1 MDVRKI
7 KSKLKFGKK
16 GQDTAES
23 GSESRKTQSGPVSKK
38 TAGKK
43 GKKKRLMIAAA
54 AVIVLIVGGAVLL
67 QRKQQA
73 QSQEATAQKTAVV
86 QRQNITSTLSASGS
100 LEAKDS
106 YNITSLVEG
115 EVLTADFEE
124 GDQVTEG
131 QILYQIDSSSMES
144 QLSSASNNLERA
156 KEDYND
162 ALADYNEAQSLF
174 SGNTYKSTRSGY
186 IKNLYVQAGDRVSG
200 QTTVAD
206 IYDDKTMKLKVPFLS
221 GDAAAITPGTACTV
235 TLTDTGE
242 MISGTVS
249 SVSNMDETIS
259 GGRIVRY
266 VHVEVANPGGLT
278 TAHTAIVTVGDLTCS
293 EEGTFEPSVETTMS
307 AEDLDSSVEIE
318 AMLVSEGDYVTVGT
332 PLFRMTSSSADK
344 LMRSYE
350 SSLDSAEQQ
359 VENAENS
366 IETTQDTY
374 DNYTITAPI
383 SGQVITKNVN
393 AGETI
398 SRDSN
403 SETTLAVIYDLSA
416 LTFEMS
422 IDEMDIQSVE
432 VGQKVQV
439 VADAFEGE
447 TFTGTVTNVSINGS
461 YSNGVTN
468 YPVTVTMDDSG
479 DLIPGMNVT
488 GTIILDEAEDVLAI
502 PVDSLMRGNRVY
514 VKDPSAAEEAGV
526 PSGFR
531 SVEVETGLISDQYV
545 EIVSGLSEG
554 DEVYVD
560 QSSAD
565 SDTSMMRG
573 MQGGMGGGMGGPPSG
588 GGMGGGMPRG

>member
-1 MDVRKI
+1 MMDIKKI
-7 KSKLKFGKK
+7 KEKLRLPKK
-16 GQDTAES
+16 
-23 GSESRKTQSGPVSKK
+23 
-38 TAGKK
+38 AGASADGTPQPGT
-43 GKKKRLMIAAA
+43 GKKKKSGRKLTKKKVIIAAVVFLA
-54 AVIVLIVGGAVLL
+54 AVAAAGILL
-67 QRKQQA
+67 QRRQEA
-73 QSQEATAQKTAVV
+73 QSRDAQTQKTALV

-106 YNITSLVEG
+106 YTITSLVEG

-131 QILYQIDSSSMES
+131 QVLYQIDSSSMES
-144 QLSSASNNLERA
+144 QLNSAANNLERA
-156 KEDYND
+156 QEDYND

-186 IKNLYVQAGDRVSG
+186 IKSLYIQAGDRVSG

-221 GDAAAITPGTACTV
+221 GDAAAIAPGTACTV

-242 MISGTVS
+242 MINGTVS

-278 TAHTAIVTVGDLTCS
+278 TAHTAIVTVGDLTCC

-307 AEDLDSSVEIE
+307 AEDLDSSVEVE

-344 LMRSYE
+344 LMRSYK

-366 IETTQDTY
+366 VESTQDSY

-393 AGETI
+393 AGETV

-461 YSNGVTN
+461 YSSGVTN
-468 YPVTVTMDDSG
+468 YPVTVTLDDAG

-488 GTIILDEAEDVLAI
+488 GTIILEEAEDVLAI
-502 PVDSLMRGNRVY
+502 PADALMRGNRVY
-514 VKDPSAAEEAGV
+514 VKDDSAAEEAGV

-565 SDTSMMRG
+565 SSSEMMRG
-573 MQGGMGGGMGGPPSG
+573 MGGMGGMGGGNMGGPAG
-588 GGMGGGMPRG
+588 GGNMGGGGGMPR

>member
-1 MDVRKI
+1 MDMKKI
-7 KSKLKFGKK
+7 MFF
-16 GQDTAES
+16 
-23 GSESRKTQSGPVSKK
+23 KK
-38 TAGKK
+38 TPELRGEKTEHQNPEKKK
-43 GKKKRLMIAAA
+43 GKKKGRKK
-54 AVIVLIVGGAVLL
+54 VLIVAGVAVAAGIVALAFLL
-67 QRKQQA
+67 QRKQ
-73 QSQEATAQKTAVV
+73 TAGSGAAAEQKTAMV
-86 QRQNITSTLSASGS
+86 QRQTITSTLSASGS

-131 QILYQIDSSSMES
+131 QVLYQIDSSSMES
-144 QLSSASNNLERA
+144 QLNSASNSLERA
-156 KEDYND
+156 REDYQD

-174 SGNTYKSTRSGY
+174 SGNTYKSTRTGY
-186 IKNLYVQAGDRVSG
+186 IKNLYIQAGDRVSG

-206 IYDDKTMKLKVPFLS
+206 VYDDKVMKLKVPFLA
-221 GDAAAITPGTACTV
+221 GDAQAITPGSECAI

-242 MISGTVS
+242 MLTGTVT
-249 SVSNMDETIS
+249 SVSNMDETIT

-266 VHVEVANPGGLT
+266 VHVEAVNPGGLT
-278 TAHTAIVTVGDLTCS
+278 TAHTAVVTVGDLTCS

-307 AEDLDSSVEIE
+307 AEDLNSSVEIE
-318 AMLVSEGDYVTVGT
+318 ALLVAEGDYVTVGT
-332 PLFRMTSSSADK
+332 PLFRMTASSADK
-344 LMRSYE
+344 LMRNYE
-350 SSLDSAEQQ
+350 SSLDSAQQQ

-366 IETTQDTY
+366 IETTQDNY

-403 SETTLAVIYDLSA
+403 SEATLAVIYDLSA

-422 IDEMDIQSVE
+422 IDEMDIKSVE
-432 VGQKVQV
+432 VGQKVEI
-439 VADAFEGE
+439 VADAFENE

-468 YPVTVTMDDSG
+468 YPVTVTLDDAG
-479 DLIPGMNVT
+479 ELIPGMNVT
-488 GTIILDEAEDVLAI
+488 GTILLDEAEDVLAI
-502 PVDSLMRGNRVY
+502 PADSLMRGNRVY
-514 VKDPSAAEEAGV
+514 VKDASAAEEPGV
-526 PSGFR
+526 PAGFK

-560 QSSAD
+560 ESTVSEGN
-565 SDTSMMRG
+565 TMMP
-573 MQGGMGGGMGGPPSG
+573 MGGMGGMGGAPGGGMGGAPG
-588 GGMGGGMPRG
+588 GGGGPRR